1 MRCGGEKFRTI
12 ANWRLNS
19 WIISQKVKHLVP
31 NGLLFM
37 LITNSTFI
45 KKIKKKSLLITNIN
59 HNLGDSAAEGQSLSP
74 HVIFNIDR
82 IK

>member
-1 MRCGGEKFRTI
+1 MDYFTKSE
-12 ANWRLNS
+12 
-19 WIISQKVKHLVP
+19 
-31 NGLLFM
+31 
-37 LITNSTFI
+37 TFSAQWSFI
-45 KKIKKKSLLITNIN
+45 YADNKLYFHKKKKKKSLLITNIN